1 MWFVAIL
8 PAACSLLL
16 MGNLLASESKET
28 SGQNATSKQVQLAWL
43 SINTG
48 GATEQSST
56 NFASGLTCGQSV
68 SGACQSANFRVN
80 FGFWQTGVTAPTD
93 VQEIPSGEL
102 PLTFSLSQNYPNPF
116 NPSTVIEFTVP
127 RRSQVE
133 VLVYN
138 LLGQMVVNL
147 VDQPM
152 SQGTYRTTW
161 DGRDESGGH
170 VASGVY
176 FYRLKAEHFVQ
187 VKKMILLK

>member
-1 MWFVAIL
+1 MKLRLYICALAITL
-8 PAACSLLL
+8 SVVSGASPAA
-16 MGNLLASESKET
+16 A
-28 SGQNATSKQVQLAWL
+28 QVQLPWL

-56 NFASGLTCGQSV
+56 NFASGLSCGQPV
-68 SGACQSANFRVN
+68 SGVCHSANFQVN
-80 FGFWQTGVTAPTD
+80 FGFWQQGVTAPTD
-93 VQEIPSGEL
+93 VQEISTGEL

-133 VLVYN
+133 VSVYN
-138 LLGQMVVNL
+138 LLGQSVVTL

-152 SQGTYRTTW
+152 SQGTYRTVW
-161 DGRDESGGH
+161 DGRNKSGDH

-176 FYRLKAEHFVQ
+176 FYRLEAEHFVE
-187 VKKMILLK
+187 VKKMVLLK